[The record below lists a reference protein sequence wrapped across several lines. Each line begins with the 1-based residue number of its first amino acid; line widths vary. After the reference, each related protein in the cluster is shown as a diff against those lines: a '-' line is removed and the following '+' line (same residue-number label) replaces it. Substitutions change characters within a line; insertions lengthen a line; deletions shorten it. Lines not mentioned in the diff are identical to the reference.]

1 MSDAYFDAV
10 TELLRTVRDAER
22 ERIGAAAETTAE
34 ALAAGRRLFA
44 FGSSHSA
51 LPVQDIVYRAGGLML
66 VNPLLAPGLGGVE
79 TRPATLGTELERLP
93 GYASVLLENSRVRR
107 GDVLIVVSVSGR
119 NALPVELAE
128 LAVARGVTV
137 MAVTSRAYGT
147 RLAEVADIVLDNH
160 VPVGD
165 AVLSDPGV
173 PEAFCAASGVV
184 VTAMLQALTAAI
196 IERLLAR
203 GLTPPVFR
211 SVNLPGGTGHNARLL
226 KANADRIFY
235 L

>member
-22 ERIGAAAETTAE
+22 ERIDTAAETTAA
-34 ALAAGRRLFA
+34 ALAAGHRLFA

-66 VNPLLAPGLGGVE
+66 VNPLLAPGLTGVE
-79 TRPATLGTELERLP
+79 TRPATLGTALERLP
-93 GYASVLLENSRVRR
+93 GLASALLDNGPVRE

-119 NALPVELAE
+119 NALPVEIAE
-128 LAVARGVTV
+128 LAVARGLTV
-137 MAVTSRAYGT
+137 LAVTSRAYET
-147 RLAEVADIVLDNH
+147 RLADVAHVVLDNH

-165 AVLSDPGV
+165 AILSDPSV
-173 PEAFCAASGVV
+173 PEPFCATSGVIV
-184 VTAMLQALTAAI
+184 SALLQALTAAI

-211 SVNLPGGTGHNARLL
+211 SVNLPGGADHNTQLL
-226 KANADRIFY
+226 ETNADRIFY

>member
-22 ERIGAAAETTAE
+22 ERIDTAAETTAA

-44 FGSSHSA
+44 FGSAHSA

-66 VNPLLAPGLGGVE
+66 VNPILAPGLAGVE
-79 TRPATLGTELERLP
+79 TRPATLGTALERLP
-93 GYASVLLENSRVRR
+93 GYASALLENGPVRE

-119 NALPVELAE
+119 NALPVEVAE
-128 LAVARGVTV
+128 LAVVRGLTV
-137 MAVTSRAYGT
+137 LAVTSRAYET
-147 RLAEVADIVLDNH
+147 RLAEVAHIVLDNH

-165 AVLSDPGV
+165 AILRDPSV
-173 PEAFCAASGVV
+173 PEPFCATSGVIV
-184 VTAMLQALTAAI
+184 SALLQALTAAI

-211 SVNLPGGTGHNARLL
+211 SVNLPGSTDHNAQLL